1 MNIFSHFI
9 VLISVLVLL
18 LLLGV
23 ENSLR
28 MWAVRTVRSR

>member
-1 MNIFSHFI
+1 MNIFSYFI
-9 VLISVLVLL
+9 VLISLLVLL